1 MKKIR
6 DPLRSP
12 QLRRLIAAV
21 AVASAGAAGA
31 GAVAL
36 AERPVHSNAS
46 LSRAVGESLAG
57 DAAVAAAEHRVSAS
71 PKDAW
76 RAMRPPWAHDVAMP
90 ASATD
95 PSLPDAA
102 AVIGAPDASGEA
114 PPSF

>member
-6 DPLRSP
+6 DSLRSP

-21 AVASAGAAGA
+21 AVASAGAAVA

-36 AERPVHSNAS
+36 AERPLHSNAS

-102 AVIGAPDASGEA
+102 AVVGAPDGSGEA

>member
-6 DPLRSP
+6 DSLRSP

-21 AVASAGAAGA
+21 AVASAGAAVA

-102 AVIGAPDASGEA
+102 AVVGAPDDSEEA